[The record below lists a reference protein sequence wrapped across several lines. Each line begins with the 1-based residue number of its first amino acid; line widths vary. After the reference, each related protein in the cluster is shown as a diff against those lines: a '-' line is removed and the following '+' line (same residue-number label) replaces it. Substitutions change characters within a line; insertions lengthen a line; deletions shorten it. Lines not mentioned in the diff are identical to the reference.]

1 MDKIFDFPKVS
12 IITVNLN
19 GKDYL
24 STLFNSIKELD
35 YPKGRIELIVVDNG
49 SSDGSVEFLSGKWP
63 DIKIIR
69 NSFNTGFAAA
79 NNQGAKAAAGDYVAF
94 LNNDTKVDAGW
105 LTELI
110 KPVYGNKETV
120 CSGSKV
126 LSIDGKNLDFVGGMI
141 NFEGKGFQIDYGLA
155 AEKDIHSDYRYLP
168 FVNGG
173 AMLVDRKVF
182 LETGGFDE
190 DFFAYYEDVDFG
202 WRLWV
207 LGYKVIFAPKSI
219 VYHVHHGTSKIFS
232 EDKLRFL
239 KERNALYAVF
249 KNYDDGNLAKV
260 FSGTLASIYGRIF
273 VDVKFD
279 YRKYYDFTLKDK
291 KSGLK
296 AGQAEVKNTTGI
308 SGFAAGKG
316 SQGRITENIADGIT
330 DAYKASETTEIIESA
345 GLNTGGVSTGDKS
358 GGNESDKKET
368 AANDNAWVKIDAEP
382 LSSLMAVKSFLDEL
396 PKLRQKRQFIQANR
410 KRDDKAV
417 FTYFKGQ
424 FLAVSP
430 DAEYQRNQ
438 IDILKSLGIYEIFEK
453 QIKRNLLIIS
463 SEVISAQMAGPA
475 IRVYNFAKILSEHL
489 NVTLA
494 IPNEPAMEEQ
504 VFKIAQYKDEASLRP
519 LLEQSDIVLCA
530 GMTFSKF
537 KSIRNSDKYLIMD
550 IYDPYNL
557 ASLIEYKD
565 ETIEKQ
571 LDVYKSVHFITN
583 EMLYYGDFYICASE
597 RQRDFWLG
605 MLAALGR
612 VNPYSY
618 NQDPAMRKLID
629 VVPFGLPS
637 EKPLHTKDVLKGVIK
652 GIEKDDFVLI
662 WGGGIYNW
670 FDPLTLVKA
679 MAKVAEKRRDI
690 KLFFLG
696 VKHPNPQVK
705 ELSLVNETVEL
716 AKKFGLEG
724 KNIFFNFGWVDYDQR
739 QNYFLESDAGVITHP
754 EHIETRFAF
763 RTRILDYLW
772 TGLPIISTKG
782 DSLSELVEKEGLGL
796 IVDAMD
802 VETLAEKII
811 YMAENRDF
819 YNSCRQKIAKAAEV
833 FNWENVCEPLIR
845 FCSDPVSS
853 AVRKNLRPDQ
863 VHSSVNVLDI
873 AGGGFGS
880 GSGGPA
886 TSGGSSYLDHDD
898 YQAQRKTGA
907 GYLIKRYFYHLFHG
921 GPKKASQIYSNY
933 RQGK

>member
-1 MDKIFDFPKVS
+1 VS

-19 GKDYL
+19 GRDYL
-24 STLFNSIKELD
+24 GALLNSIKELD
-35 YPKGRIELIVVDNG
+35 YPKDKIELIVVDNG
-49 SSDGSVEFLSGKWP
+49 SSDGSVEFLYASYP
-63 DIKIIR
+63 DVKVIR
-69 NSFNTGFAAA
+69 NSYNTGFAVA
-79 NNQGAKAAAGDYVAF
+79 NNQGAKTSSGAYVAF
-94 LNNDTKVDAGW
+94 LNNDTKVDKNW
-105 LTELI
+105 LTELVR
-110 KPVYGNKETV
+110 PVYGNKETV

-141 NFEGKGFQIDYGLA
+141 NFEGKGFQADYGVA
-155 AEKDIHSDYRYLP
+155 TEKDIHNDYIYLP

-173 AMLVDRKVF
+173 AMLVDREVF
-182 LETGGFDE
+182 LGVGGFDE

-207 LGYKVIFAPKSI
+207 LGYKVIFAPESI

-249 KNYDDGNLAKV
+249 KNYDDENLAKV

-279 YRKYYDFTLKDK
+279 YRKYYDFTLKD
-291 KSGLK
+291 
-296 AGQAEVKNTTGI
+296 
-308 SGFAAGKG
+308 
-316 SQGRITENIADGIT
+316 
-330 DAYKASETTEIIESA
+330 
-345 GLNTGGVSTGDKS
+345 
-358 GGNESDKKET
+358 GNEEAS
-368 AANDNAWVKIDAEP
+368 VKIDAEP

-396 PKLRQKRQFIQANR
+396 PKLRQKRQFIQTNR

-453 QIKRNLLIIS
+453 QIRRNLLIIS
-463 SEVISAQMAGPA
+463 SEVVSAQMAGPA
-475 IRVYNFAKILSEHL
+475 IRVWNFAKVLSEHL

-494 IPNEPAMEEQ
+494 IPNEAPKEEQ
-504 VFKIAQYKDEASLRP
+504 VFKIVQCKDESSLRP
-519 LLEQSDIVLCA
+519 VLEQSDIVLCG

-537 KSIRNSDKYLIMD
+537 KSIRNSGKYMIMD

-571 LDVYKSVHFITN
+571 LDVYKSVHLITN
-583 EMLYYGDFYICASE
+583 EMLYYGDLYICASD

-637 EKPLHTKDVLKGVIK
+637 EKPLHTKNVLKGVIK
-652 GIEKDDFVLI
+652 GLEKDDFVLI

-679 MAKVAEKRRDI
+679 MAKVWEKRKDI

-696 VKHPNPQVK
+696 VRHPNPQVK

-724 KNIFFNFGWVDYDQR
+724 KNIFFNFGWVEYDQR

-796 IVDAMD
+796 TVDAMNL
-802 VETLAEKII
+802 EMLAEKII
-811 YMAENRDF
+811 YMAENKDF

-833 FNWENVCEPLIR
+833 FNWEKVCEPLIR

-853 AVRKNLRPDQ
+853 AVRKKLKPDQ
-863 VHSSVNVLDI
+863 VHSSVNVPDI
-873 AGGGFGS
+873 AGGGFGGGIGS
-880 GSGGPA
+880 AGTSGGPI
-886 TSGGSSYLDHDD
+886 YLDHDGS
-898 YQAQRKTGA
+898 QTQRKTGA
-907 GYLIKRYFYHLFHG
+907 GYLMKRYFYHLLHG